1 MIWLGSPGIKLSTNC
16 IRTKVMAPTNHHRR
30 IFQELL
36 GRDPNLVDGDAFDGS
51 DVDELDDDAKLISG
65 GVDPDEPGPENGFG
79 LRVLCQDDGRSL
91 IEAGR
96 AQGLSDQ
103 RNKRQAG
110 SDFQKPNNI
119 KEGLT
124 KPLLIFSVL
133 LKGLN

>member
-16 IRTKVMAPTNHHRR
+16 IRTKVMAPTYHHRR
-30 IFQELL
+30 IIQELL
-36 GRDPNLVDGDAFDGS
+36 GRNPNLVDGDAFDGS

-65 GVDPDEPGPENGFG
+65 CVDPDEPGPENGFG

-110 SDFQKPNNI
+110 SDFQKPKNI
-119 KEGLT
+119 EEGLRN
-124 KPLLIFSVL
+124 PLLIFSVL